1 MCVACVGSSARA
13 RASPRPPQESKI
25 SGAGLY
31 YPLRAEFWGD
41 YRTILTDLLRSG
53 TRRTFLP
60 GVSPSNLQSP
70 LLGNEDAIS
79 HMATAGT
86 PVRRA
91 RSFHRVRAPLNEL
104 GEPAR
109 SYHGRAMSSLSL
121 KEHTRSSG
129 DAGSSSSH
137 TSFPANREPS
147 LPPACGTP
155 VRRARSFQRVLSP
168 RRERSCSLPAEGAS
182 SGSGAGV
189 GGVEV
194 TQEKGGGSGSG
205 SSGAPFPSAGRPV
218 RRAGSFQRVV
228 YPRSSRRSKPSPW
241 PL

>member
-1 MCVACVGSSARA
+1 MCVWRVWGQQREST
-13 RASPRPPQESKI
+13 SPRRAPRIQDI
-25 SGAGLY
+25 WRRTLL
-31 YPLRAEFWGD
+31 PL
-41 YRTILTDLLRSG
+41 
-53 TRRTFLP
+53 TRRNSGLRTVLQKREFGAAFLP
-60 GVSPSNLQSP
+60 GYLPQTCNLLCWGTQGRY
-70 LLGNEDAIS
+70 L

-137 TSFPANREPS
+137 ASFPANREPS

-182 SGSGAGV
+182 SGSGDGV

>member
-1 MCVACVGSSARA
+1 
-13 RASPRPPQESKI
+13 
-25 SGAGLY
+25 
-31 YPLRAEFWGD
+31 
-41 YRTILTDLLRSG
+41 
-53 TRRTFLP
+53 
-60 GVSPSNLQSP
+60 
-70 LLGNEDAIS
+70 
-79 HMATAGT
+79 MATAGT

-91 RSFHRVRAPLNEL
+91 RSFHRVRAPLNEF

-137 TSFPANREPS
+137 ASFPANREPS

-168 RRERSCSLPAEGAS
+168 RRERSYSLPAEGAS
-182 SGSGAGV
+182 GGSGAGV

-194 TQEKGGGSGSG
+194 TQDTGGGSGGG
-205 SSGAPFPSAGRPV
+205 SSGVPFPSAGRPV

-241 PL
+241 RL